1 VSSLITITANTTSL
15 QGYQLTSYSDM
26 MSALSYLVGLTSSP
40 YSGQVTYNPTTTAW
54 SLNLYNTHQNTSQ
67 TGYVGDWV
75 ILQNNT
81 TANIC
86 PAAQFSAL
94 YTG

>member
-1 VSSLITITANTTSL
+1 MSSLITITANTTSL

-26 MSALSYLVGLTSSP
+26 ISALSYLVGLASSP
-40 YSGQVTYNPTTTAW
+40 YSGQVSYNPTNTAW

-86 PAAQFSAL
+86 PAAQFAAL
-94 YTG
+94 YTS

>member
-1 VSSLITITANTTSL
+1 MSSLITITANTTSL

-26 MSALSYLVGLTSSP
+26 ISALSYLVGLTSSP
-40 YSGQVTYNPTTTAW
+40 YSGQVAYNYTTAAW
-54 SLNLYNTHQNTSQ
+54 SLSLYNTKQNINQ
-67 TGYVGDWV
+67 TGNVGDWV

-81 TANIC
+81 TATIC
-86 PAAQFSAL
+86 PQAQFAAL